1 MRRSIGYESGFG
13 EEIWR
18 VGMSRNRNG
27 SNPILCA
34 KSHDRSID
42 WIGATFQ
49 ISSMNQTGKFIFLL
63 ARFHWPTSVERSE
76 ACPRPPTTGRAA
88 LGAAAQLV
96 GRLKELKWADR
107 DPRWRARGWMLPW
120 RALES
125 HREPSRGF
133 KRLREALSSRWLPSE
148 AHLDLYL
155 SRRLLGFAA
164 KLEGLRKGRREAA
177 YN

>member
-1 MRRSIGYESGFG
+1 MRAIVAQIDRL
-13 EEIWR
+13 R
-18 VGMSRNRNG
+18 VGISRGDLASRDESRNRNG

-63 ARFHWPTSVERSE
+63 ARFHRPTSVERSE

-107 DPRWRARGWMLPW
+107 DPRWRARGWMLRW
-120 RALES
+120 RAFRSLQEA
-125 HREPSRGF
+125 SRGF
-133 KRLREALSSRWLPSE
+133 ESLREACRGFELALAAERSSP
-148 AHLDLYL
+148 
-155 SRRLLGFAA
+155 
-164 KLEGLRKGRREAA
+164 
-177 YN
+177 